1 MSYFYGNTINPSQ
14 FQFDKIYSNRKTM
27 DDNCDNDGVFIGRY
41 VLVKYDSGKEISRI
55 YVDTESGYGYN
66 SAFDQGEKTK
76 ILFKDL
82 SAEFYYDYINNKQV
96 FYKPIEEESTGY
108 ALFEILDVTAEELS
122 KTEYFQNLNKDKQ
135 IYGLEKI
142 SYDATVWQKAF
153 INNKEKY
160 IKVADL
166 NSGIPVF
173 DIAVDAPTHWPL
185 TPHFETNSIEDQ
197 YQRFYRLHLQ
207 PNWGFRIAQ
216 ADSKEKSDENIVWLR
231 ETYIKETDSLIK
243 EYYDYLDKQW
253 KEYSEE
259 NNIIETLP
267 GAIYY
272 NKDGF
277 KKDKRNYVNINDN
290 ISMTPG
296 QSGRTYKDHSTGELV
311 VQNDM
316 QELKILLPSLGNAV
330 SDMWDIVY
338 GQERNLDLDWNSL
351 QGLRLST
358 TSDGYQY
365 NTKAINTIA
374 GCINSVH
381 DLMGM
386 IISEQPENAQSANEN
401 NIYWNGEKFL
411 RKKKNY
417 KYTEIIENN
426 DYDIVDVLNADK
438 NYYPNTYYYLNN
450 GKLEKDTENKYNSN
464 KVYKQKILKT
474 NYIPI
479 KNMKDFYDK
488 DQHPFYYFTNGNFR
502 QEKNETWNKDYE
514 YFEILENDDFKNAT
528 IKEFKT
534 SYKENTFYF
543 EVEKNIWKKE
553 SAIEPTKDCVYYN
566 FEFTPEED
574 KIPLNEEN
582 VNKLWIR
589 FESEGKNTLQP
600 LTNYPE
606 SERYQKK
613 DGAKYYLAEE
623 DFSGENLV
631 LTLTD
636 VFEITENHRQID
648 ESNGTVYWDEN
659 KNKNYPYPYYLL
671 ISTSSY
677 KNTDFYLPNLYHIK
691 FNGDYILSTDQSTV
705 FLGLT
710 HYAFVP
716 NKYIDNHKPEN
727 FLKECTFFEPNVY
740 FVNSK
745 TIANTKEYAEIY
757 DSKETYYK
765 YGDEFYVIKDDRNSF
780 QKGAL
785 WNNQVSLIPWPIVLG
800 RREVVYE
807 FEELIG
813 FAKSYNTIHGL
824 ILKLNYLLEAND
836 SLTRDTQT
844 VKGAINKLND
854 IFYRFDQMIP
864 NSMLSVGI
872 NGKIYSTKYESDN
885 WINYSLDNVNHKLK
899 ISHEDIP
906 NRNDLQDLM
915 SITLDLTKPI
925 TITYDRKGH
934 IHNIVN

>member
-14 FQFDKIYSNRKTM
+14 FQFDKIYPNRKIM

-66 SAFDQGEKTK
+66 SAFDWAEKTK

-108 ALFEILDVTAEELS
+108 ALFEILDITAEELS

-216 ADSKEKSDENIVWLR
+216 ADSEDVSDENIVWLR
-231 ETYIKETDSLIK
+231 ETYIKETNSLIK
-243 EYYDYLDKQW
+243 EYYDYINGQW

-259 NNIIETLP
+259 NNNTIEALP

-277 KKDKRNYVNINDN
+277 KKDKRSHIDVEDK
-290 ISMTPG
+290 ISITAG
-296 QSGRTYKDHSTGELV
+296 KSGRQYRDHSSGELIA
-311 VQNDM
+311 QDDM
-316 QELKILLPSLGNAV
+316 QELKILLPSLGNAI
-330 SDMWDIVY
+330 SDIWDIVY
-338 GQERNLDLDWNSL
+338 GQERNLDINWNSL
-351 QGLRLST
+351 QGIRLST
-358 TSDGYQY
+358 SSDGYQY
-365 NTKAINTIA
+365 NTDTINTIA

-386 IISEQPENAQSANEN
+386 IISEQPESAQSANEN
-401 NIYWNGEKFL
+401 NIYWDGKKFS

-417 KYTEIIENN
+417 KYTEIIEGN
-426 DYDIVDVLNADK
+426 DYEISDVIK
-438 NYYPNTYYYLNN
+438 PSENYYPNTYYYLNQ
-450 GKLEKDTENKYNSN
+450 GKLEKDIENKYNPD
-464 KVYKQKILKT
+464 KIYKQKLLKT
-474 NYIPI
+474 NYVKIE
-479 KNMKDFYDK
+479 NMKDFYDK
-488 DQHPFYYFTNGNFR
+488 NQHPFYCFMENNFIL
-502 QEKNETWNKDYE
+502 EKNETWNKDYQ
-514 YFEILENDDFKNAT
+514 YFEILKDSDDFKKST
-528 IKEFKT
+528 IEKFKVN
-534 SYKENTFYF
+534 YKDNTFYY
-543 EVEKNIWKKE
+543 EAEKNIWKKE
-553 SAIEPTKDCVYYN
+553 TADKPRKDCIYYD
-566 FEFTPEED
+566 FTFISEED
-574 KIPLNEEN
+574 KIPLNETN
-582 VNKLWIR
+582 INRLWIR
-589 FESEGKNTLQP
+589 FMKDGKDTVEP
-600 LTNYPE
+600 LRQQQD
-606 SERYQKK
+606 SQKK
-613 DGAKYYLAEE
+613 KDVKYFLAEE
-623 DFSGENLV
+623 DPSSGNMI
-631 LTLTD
+631 LTLVD
-636 VFEITENHRQID
+636 VFEITDNHRQID
-648 ESNGTVYWDEN
+648 ENGVVYYDKEHN
-659 KNKNYPYPYYLL
+659 KYPYQYYLQ
-671 ISTSSY
+671 IQNGSY
-677 KNTDFYLPNLYHIK
+677 SNTEFYLPGLY
-691 FNGDYILSTDQSTV
+691 YIESEISGNYYLSLDQITTY
-705 FLGLT
+705 LDKP
-710 HYAFVP
+710 HYAFLP
-716 NKYIDNHKPEN
+716 NEYIDNHKPEN
-727 FLKECTFFEPNVY
+727 FLKLCTFFEPNIY
-740 FVNSK
+740 FIDSK
-745 TIANTKEYAEIY
+745 TIANAKEYAEIY

-765 YGDEFYVIKDDRNSF
+765 FGDEFYILKDERNSF

-785 WNNQVSLIPWPIVLG
+785 WNNQVSLVPWPITLA

-854 IFYRFDQMIP
+854 IFYRFDQMVP

-899 ISHEDIP
+899 ISHKDIP
-906 NRNDLQDLM
+906 DRNDLQDLM